1 MINEIV
7 ANTLTKQT
15 RNRQMD
21 HIQKLTFAVLLL
33 FVTCCICDTYATE
46 VHSLDQ
52 VPGAIKSKEGRAHF
66 NEQMNGI
73 PLPDGFG
80 TSLPAGLSAK
90 TIVQLIAPGNDASLA
105 TLVGMKAWPY
115 QKNTFIAIACFA
127 SNMKSYDDAMK
138 YTGGKPVCQADGS
151 LFDYKDGA
159 RVPWKI
165 YLAILQF
172 GDSDVIP
179 KVIATYGKPL
189 DVQLDTGHTDLA
201 TARAGGYP
209 ETYDRFDFAQFKI
222 SKNEIAFGI
231 RAHWNEGYAG
241 GGGDFESIMLFSQN
255 AGHIINVLSEPIYY
269 QKDIAGDWHADE
281 TRDHFEYEG
290 ANIVSILAHSTN
302 GFYDLQLKTKGKNW
316 KQNFAWDEKEKRY
329 KPTYPNQSQC
339 FDKNGVSTLETQHLK
354 PQFIYSLGAIYCIN
368 PMTGDPIQIHGP
380 IGDEGID
387 QASITITPTGTYAY
401 VANQRHGGSILAYH
415 IDATTG
421 DLTPVPGS
429 PFAKGIVPVSVAVN
443 PAGTFA
449 YVANPGDG
457 RSNGSLSAYNI
468 NATTG
473 ALTPVPGSPFA
484 TGNIPVSVT
493 VNPAGTFAYVANE
506 NHGSNGSIS
515 AYRIDAATGALTPV
529 PGSPFA
535 TGILPVS
542 VTVNPAGT
550 FAYVAN
556 QGDFSINGS
565 ISAYRIDAATG
576 ALKPVPGSPFAKE
589 IIPVSVTVNPA
600 GTFAYVANRSN
611 GSISAF
617 RINATTGALKSLP
630 GRTFAKGFTPVSVAI
645 NPAGT
650 FVYVEGIDDAEFSTI
665 MVYRI
670 NADTGALTQI
680 PGSPFVVTDS
690 GSLTIT
696 QPQ

>member
-1 MINEIV
+1 MV
-7 ANTLTKQT
+7 
-15 RNRQMD
+15 
-21 HIQKLTFAVLLL
+21 HIQKLTVAILSL
-33 FVTCCICDTYATE
+33 FLTCTICDAYATE

-52 VPGAIKSKEGRAHF
+52 VPGAIKSKEGLAHF

-80 TSLPAGLSAK
+80 TSLPAGLTAK
-90 TIVQLIAPGNDASLA
+90 AIVQLIASGKDASLA

-127 SNMKSYDDAMK
+127 SNKKSYDDAMK
-138 YTGGKPVCQADGS
+138 YTGGKPVCQANGS

-159 RVPWKI
+159 RVPWNI
-165 YLAILQF
+165 YLAVLQF
-172 GDSDVIP
+172 SDSDAIP
-179 KVIATYGKPL
+179 KVIASYGKPL
-189 DVQLDTGHTDLA
+189 DVQLNTGHTDLA
-201 TARAGGYP
+201 TASAGGYP
-209 ETYDRFDFAQFKI
+209 DTYDRFDFARFKI

-255 AGHIINVLSEPIYY
+255 AGHIINILSEPIYY
-269 QKDIAGDWHADE
+269 QKDIAGDWHADD

-290 ANIVSILAHSTN
+290 ANIVSILPHSTN

-368 PMTGDPIQIHGP
+368 PMTGAPIQIHGP
-380 IGDEGID
+380 IGNSGTDP
-387 QASITITPTGTYAY
+387 ASVTITSTGTFAY
-401 VANQRHGGSILAYH
+401 LANQGNGSSSGSLSAYR
-415 IDATTG
+415 INATTG
-421 DLTPVPGS
+421 TLTPVPGS
-429 PFAKGIVPVSVAVN
+429 PFATENIPVHVAVN

-449 YVANPGDG
+449 YVANIVYGG
-457 RSNGSLSAYNI
+457 SNGNLSAYSI

-473 ALTPVPGSPFA
+473 TLTPLVGSPFA
-484 TGNIPVSVT
+484 TGNLPVSVT

-506 NHGSNGSIS
+506 GNGGSNGSIS
-515 AYRIDAATGALTPV
+515 AYRIDATTGALTPV

-589 IIPVSVTVNPA
+589 IIPASVTVNPA

-611 GSISAF
+611 GSISVF